1 MQYIFIIILTL
12 LSIILLY
19 KLQEKQI
26 INKKELEEYRNELN
40 EIQHKVNNVKRQLEF
55 SQKELDQS
63 IDRTKKEIEHQQ
75 QLKNIIFSQIEEQIN
90 EQKNNATK
98 ELVDWLDLEKSKTI
112 EALTTQQ
119 ELVASEKLELDRQ
132 LRIAQDHYRSIT
144 SHLEALQSDEFEDL
158 NSLLIDKLDAQDI
171 DYLLHN
177 VQNHIINKTIIP
189 KFIWTFYLKN
199 SFDNLCV
206 RSNITNNSG
215 IYKITNKIN
224 KKAYIGKA
232 TKLKNRLSQHIK
244 GAIGMTTVS
253 DQEVHRIMNEEGIE
267 NFTYEVILECPKE
280 QLGQHEKYY
289 IDFFNTV
296 EQGYNV
302 RAGG

>member
-40 EIQHKVNNVKRQLEF
+40 ETRHKVNNVKRQLEF

-144 SHLEALQSDEFEDL
+144 SHLETLQSDEFEDL